1 MIDDQASIASSRSS
15 SGMVGR
21 EEAKSER
28 EFEELFVRSETG
40 LGAEVPINGA
50 GPRERPRE
58 REKGAA

>member
-1 MIDDQASIASSRSS
+1 
-15 SGMVGR
+15 MVGR

-28 EFEELFVRSETG
+28 ELEELFVRSETG